1 MKNRILFKNLV
12 VSAEDLP
19 KINQIVRL
27 LSELAPSDAFIA
39 IEFSKAEGGFTGIL
53 QLNSPSE
60 NFSEE
65 ANNQN
70 LVPLMETLSDL
81 SMIHIEEWRRNRFEG
96 DREQEVS

>member
-1 MKNRILFKNLV
+1 MKNRVQFKNLV

-27 LSELAPSDAFIA
+27 LTELAPSDAFIS
-39 IEFSKAEGGFTGIL
+39 IEFCKSEAGFSGTL

-65 ANNQN
+65 ADNLA
-70 LVPLMETLSDL
+70 LVPLMKTLSDL
-81 SMIHIEEWRRNRFEG
+81 SMIHIEEWRKNRFNPVHEK
-96 DREQEVS
+96 VVC